1 MTKTI
6 TIVTTRATALHGQHI
21 TPGSTLALPAIDA
34 HALVANGKARLLDD
48 DDADALQSAVRA
60 ADHQIARSSPGY
72 MPSIVGR
79 LGIASST
86 AL

>member
-1 MTKTI
+1 MSKTI
-6 TIVTTRATALHGQHI
+6 TIMTIRPTALHGQHI
-21 TPGSTLALPAIDA
+21 TAGCTLTLPAIDA
-34 HALVANGKARLLDD
+34 HALVANGKAMLRND
-48 DDADALQSAVRA
+48 DDADALQAAVRA

-86 AL
+86 AP

>member
-1 MTKTI
+1 MSKNI
-6 TIVTTRATALHGQHI
+6 TIMTIRPTALHGEHI
-21 TPGSTLALPAIDA
+21 TAGCTLTLPAIDA
-34 HALVANGKARLLDD
+34 HALVANGKAMLRND
-48 DDADALQSAVRA
+48 DDADALQAAVRA

-86 AL
+86 AP

>member
-1 MTKTI
+1 MSNTV

-21 TPGSTLALPAIDA
+21 EPGSTLSLAAIDA
-34 HALVANGKARLLDD
+34 QALVANGKARLRND
-48 DDADALQSAVRA
+48 DDAAALQAAVRA

-79 LGIASST
+79 LG
-86 AL
+86 